1 MKGNQKIIDA
11 LNGLLAM
18 ELAAMDQYF
27 IHSQMYLDWGLQKL
41 YDRISHE
48 FDDEKGHA
56 TVLIERMLFLEG
68 VPDMVTRDGFK
79 VGSDIKSML
88 ESDLR
93 VEYEVASRLKSA
105 IALCE
110 QERDFVTRD
119 ALCPLHVPKWI
130 TRWLEQQ
137 LGMIERLGSSF
148 TSHNSARR
156 SPCLAEQVS
165 LLMAAGPARQRA
177 ARPD

>member
-56 TVLIERMLFLEG
+56 TILIERMLFLEG
-68 VPDMVTRDGFK
+68 APDMVTRDGFK

-93 VEYEVASRLKSA
+93 VEYEVASRLRSA

-110 QERDFVTRD
+110 QERDYVTKD
-119 ALCPLHVPKWI
+119 ALVPLLNDTEMDHAH
-130 TRWLEQQ
+130 WLEQQ
-137 LGMIERLGSSF
+137 LGMIKRLGIELYTQSQLGDVKP
-148 TSHNSARR
+148 HA
-156 SPCLAEQVS
+156 
-165 LLMAAGPARQRA
+165 
-177 ARPD
+177 